1 VLWVPFIG
9 WHGEWRGWEVGGQV
23 AASGVPLG
31 RRLLVEEAM
40 RWPFDEGEMKRKRRH
55 IISATRS

>member
-31 RRLLVEEAM
+31 RRLLVEEVM
-40 RWPFDEGEMKRKRRH
+40 RWPFDEGEMKRRR
-55 IISATRS
+55 